1 MKLFTRMIILA
12 VTTIAIVVIGTGF
25 CFAKVTLGKPAP
37 AFSLKDVRGI
47 TYNLSDMKDKS
58 LVVLYF
64 FDVDSRPS
72 VEGLLSLNDLAKK
85 YKDADLNVLAI
96 TRSSESEVQDFISQ
110 THLSC
115 PILLDK
121 MKVSDLYDARIIL
134 PTVCILAPK
143 LIILDHL
150 KGKGQHVLLKLAE
163 RKLQQNKPDIAGTIG
178 NEVLK
183 NEPKNSEALVVAG
196 KSNLG
201 KGSLKKAENM
211 AKELIAK
218 KGSTEI
224 AGKEILAE
232 VYIRQGKT
240 NEALKII
247 EEVIKKDPN
256 RSWPHI
262 MKGNILY
269 SQGKKKDA
277 EIQYH
282 AAIKATEA
290 KPYYKADAHSRI
302 GRINLQDGKT
312 KKARKQFAMAEKIS
326 PHVIEHMTNKGVA
339 YEKEGRLDEA
349 WKTYQEAQAIDK
361 NDVFSVVLAKR
372 AKEILDF
379 NKDAERMNQRSQLIK
394 ELAGR
399 FREMKA
405 AEKEGRPEAKDT
417 WTTSK
422 PMVMTFFD
430 LKEIGGLAVREG
442 FSTVMIYNLA
452 KQLKDSGRVQVV
464 DRDLID
470 QLLQE
475 LNLSLSD
482 LADPRTRL
490 KLGKLF
496 AATIIGT
503 GGLYHSPGSALLS
516 LRLIDVETSKIRGII
531 EESIGSGTSMQKELH
546 RLNREILTFIMT
558 NYPLQGYVA
567 NVEGANVTI
576 NIGTDVGVV
585 LGTKFNI
592 IEDQEPL
599 VYKGK
604 KLFRKPKPVA
614 QIKIT
619 SLEPG
624 FCLGRIVDQG
634 RQVKIDDKL
643 METIKDFHDERKK

>member
-1 MKLFTRMIILA
+1 MKLFSRIMIL
-12 VTTIAIVVIGTGF
+12 VVVTIAIVFIGTGF
-25 CFAKVTLGKPAP
+25 CFAKMILGKPAP
-37 AFSLKDVRGI
+37 TFSLKDVRGI
-47 TYNLSDMKDKS
+47 THNLSDMQDKS

-72 VEGLLSLNDLAKK
+72 VEGLLSLNELTKK

-96 TRSSESEVQDFISQ
+96 TRSSESEVQDFISR
-110 THLSC
+110 THLTC
-115 PILLDK
+115 PILIDN
-121 MKVSDLYDARIIL
+121 MNVSDLYDARIIL

-150 KGKGQHVLLKLAE
+150 KGKGQHILLKLAE
-163 RKLQQNKPDIAGTIG
+163 RKLQQNKPEIAGTIG

-183 NEPKNSEALVVAG
+183 NDPKNSEALVVAG

-201 KGSLKKAENM
+201 KGSLNKAKNM

-218 KGSTEI
+218 KGPAEI

-232 VYIRQGKT
+232 VYVRQGKT
-240 NEALKII
+240 NQALKII
-247 EEVIKKDPN
+247 KEVMKKDPS

-269 SQGKKKDA
+269 SQGKKKEA
-277 EIQYH
+277 EAEYH

-302 GRINLQDGKT
+302 GRIDLQDGKT
-312 KKARKQFAMAEKIS
+312 EKARKQFAMAEEIS
-326 PHVIEHMTNKGVA
+326 PHVIEHMTNKGIA

-349 WKTYQEAQAIDK
+349 WKTYQEAQTIDK
-361 NDVFSVVLAKR
+361 NDVFSAVLGKR
-372 AKEILDF
+372 AKEILDL
-379 NKDAERMNQRSQLIK
+379 NKDAERSRQRSQLIK
-394 ELAGR
+394 ELADR
-399 FREMKA
+399 FKKMKE
-405 AEKEGRPEAKDT
+405 AEREGRPEPKDT

-422 PMVMTFFD
+422 PMVMTFID
-430 LKEIGGLAVREG
+430 LKEIGALEVREG
-442 FSTVMIYNLA
+442 FSMVMIYNLA
-452 KQLKDSGRVQVV
+452 KQLKDSGRVEVV
-464 DRDLID
+464 DRDLIE

-475 LNLSLSD
+475 LNLGSSE
-482 LADPRTRL
+482 LADPKTRL
-490 KLGKLF
+490 KLGRLF

-503 GGLYHSPGSALLS
+503 GGLYHSPGSTLLN

-531 EESIGSGTSMQKELH
+531 EGSIGSGTSMQKELY

-567 NVEGANVTI
+567 NIEGSMATI
-576 NIGTDVGVV
+576 NIGADVGVV
-585 LGTKFNI
+585 LGTKFNV
-592 IEDQEPL
+592 IEDQEPII
-599 VYKGK
+599 YKDK
-604 KLFRKPKPVA
+604 KLLRKPKPVA

-624 FCLGRIVDQG
+624 FCIGQIVDQG
-634 RQVKIDDKL
+634 RQLKIDDKL
-643 METIKDFHDERKK
+643 METIKDFRDESKD

>member
-1 MKLFTRMIILA
+1 MKLFSRIMILT
-12 VTTIAIVVIGTGF
+12 VTTIVIVFIGTGF
-25 CFAKVTLGKPAP
+25 CFAKMILGKPAP
-37 AFSLKDVRGI
+37 AFSLKDVRGM

-96 TRSSESEVQDFISQ
+96 TRSSESEVQDFISR
-110 THLSC
+110 THLTC
-115 PILLDK
+115 PILIDK
-121 MKVSDLYDARIIL
+121 MNVSDLYDARIIL

-150 KGKGQHVLLKLAE
+150 KGKGQHILLKLAE
-163 RKLQQNKPDIAGTIG
+163 RKLQQNKPEIAGSIG

-183 NEPKNSEALVVAG
+183 DDPKNSEALVVAG

-201 KGSLKKAENM
+201 KGSLNKAENM

-218 KGSTEI
+218 KGPTEI

-232 VYIRQGKT
+232 VYVRQGKT

-247 EEVIKKDPN
+247 KEVMKKDPS

-269 SQGKKKDA
+269 SQGKKIEA
-277 EIQYH
+277 EAEYH

-290 KPYYKADAHSRI
+290 KPYYKADAHSQI
-302 GRINLQDGKT
+302 GKINLKNGKT
-312 KKARKQFAMAEKIS
+312 EKARKQFAMAEEIS

-349 WKTYQEAQAIDK
+349 WKTYREAQAIDK
-361 NDVFSVVLAKR
+361 NDVFSAVLAKR
-372 AKEILDF
+372 AKEILDL
-379 NKDAERMNQRSQLIK
+379 NKDAERSRQRSQLIK
-394 ELAGR
+394 ELADR
-399 FREMKA
+399 FKKMKE
-405 AEKEGRPEAKDT
+405 AEKEGRPEPKDT

-422 PMVMTFFD
+422 PMVMTFID
-430 LKEIGGLAVREG
+430 LKEIGGLAAREG
-442 FSTVMIYNLA
+442 FSMVMIYNLA
-452 KQLKDSGRVQVV
+452 KQLKDSGRVEVV
-464 DRDLID
+464 DRDLIE

-475 LNLSLSD
+475 LNLGSSD
-482 LADPRTRL
+482 LADPKTRL

-503 GGLYHSPGSALLS
+503 GGLYHSPGSTLLN

-531 EESIGSGTSMQKELH
+531 EGSIGSGTSMQKELY

-567 NVEGANVTI
+567 NIEGGMATI
-576 NIGTDVGVV
+576 NIGADVGVV
-585 LGTKFNI
+585 LGTKFNV
-592 IEDQEPL
+592 IEDQEPI
-599 VYKGK
+599 VYKDK

-619 SLEPG
+619 SLESG
-624 FCLGRIVDQG
+624 FCIGQIVDQG